1 MKETQHWRGRAA
13 YTMCTC
19 RYNTTVLCRSRHN
32 TTHTQQNAVVVP
44 EDPEVQ
50 GNRITYAQQT
60 RTLYWEG
67 GPPVIYVNG
76 VHNGL
81 WVAILATQ
89 KMTHHQGSDVSAYD
103 WLAC

>member
-1 MKETQHWRGRAA
+1 MQKQA
-13 YTMCTC
+13 
-19 RYNTTVLCRSRHN
+19 
-32 TTHTQQNAVVVP
+32 QQGHAQQKAGVVP

-89 KMTHHQGSDVSAYD
+89 KMTHHQGSDVSASD
-103 WLAC
+103 

>member
-13 YTMCTC
+13 YTLCTC
-19 RYNTTVLCRSRHN
+19 RYNTTQHCAEAG
-32 TTHTQQNAVVVP
+32 TAPDTQQNAGVVP

-89 KMTHHQGSDVSAYD
+89 KMTHHQGSDVSASD
-103 WLAC
+103 